1 MTHATTILA
10 VRKDG
15 KTAVAG
21 DGQVTVQNTVM
32 KHGARKVRRLYQ
44 DRVIVGFAGAAGDAL
59 ALFERFEAKLEEA
72 AGNLPRAAYELV
84 KDWRTDRSLRRL
96 EALLVVA
103 DKDHLLLIS
112 GNGDLIEPDD
122 GICAVGS
129 GGPHAL
135 AAARALAQ
143 HSDLSA
149 EEIVREAMN
158 ITADIC
164 IYTNRNLTIE
174 VV

>member
-1 MTHATTILA
+1 
-10 VRKDG
+10 
-15 KTAVAG
+15 
-21 DGQVTVQNTVM
+21 M